1 MIRLQRFFREQPS
14 IAFLAGLIVVVLA
27 VGFTI
32 SVVVAGTT
40 IWRDE
45 LYLRSI
51 CLSND
56 CAKDYLGKIDQSFVI
71 FKSAID
77 LGVSIATI
85 GGIFV
90 ALLSYLSTSS
100 NAALANHIEHL
111 KVFCEYL
118 DAEIKKRDR
127 LSSQHVDALL
137 LYGKIFS
144 QSRSGKTT
152 VSEDYLE
159 FIKNLNLIIEE
170 SNQRSVVGT
179 PGGFSY
185 RDHQRRIKE
194 HLAGA
199 GIVVYLAPR
208 NDYFEMEEQ
217 LFSLLHRIGQS
228 FCPPGVLPDLVAQNY
243 R

>member
-1 MIRLQRFFREQPS
+1 MNRVRRFFREQPG
-14 IAFLAGLIVVVLA
+14 IAFLAVVIAIVLSAGLIVSITIA
-27 VGFTI
+27 GISTWREGFY
-32 SVVVAGTT
+32 V
-40 IWRDE
+40 RP
-45 LYLRSI
+45 I
-51 CLSND
+51 CLANE
-56 CAKDYLGKIDQSFVI
+56 CVKEYLAKIDQGYTI
-71 FKSAID
+71 LKAAID
-77 LGVSIATI
+77 LAVSIATI

-127 LSSQHVDALL
+127 LSSQNIDSLL

-152 VSEDYLE
+152 VSEDYFD
-159 FIKNLNLIIEE
+159 FIGRLNLIIEE
-170 SNQRSVVGT
+170 SNQRSIVGT

-185 RDHQRRIKE
+185 RDHQRKIKE
-194 HLAGA
+194 HLAAA
-199 GIVVYLAPR
+199 GIVVYIAPR

-217 LFSLLHRIGQS
+217 LFSLLHRVSQS
-228 FCPPGVLPDLVAQNY
+228 FCPPGSLPNLVPRNY